1 MIEDKSIGKV
11 VNLKE
16 LLTEISNAKR
26 NKITLSEVKMKLSLR
41 R

>member
-1 MIEDKSIGKV
+1 MIEDESIGKV